1 MCLGIPM
8 KVVDIGEDR
17 MGTVEM
23 AGVRREVGLHLV
35 DDAEIGEYVIVHAGF
50 AISKLDEKEAQE
62 TLALLREMAE
72 ASLDTG

>member
-8 KVVDIGEDR
+8 EVVDIGEDR
-17 MGTVEM
+17 MGIVEM

-35 DDAEIGEYVIVHAGF
+35 DDVEIGEYVIVHAGF

-72 ASLDTG
+72 ASWETE